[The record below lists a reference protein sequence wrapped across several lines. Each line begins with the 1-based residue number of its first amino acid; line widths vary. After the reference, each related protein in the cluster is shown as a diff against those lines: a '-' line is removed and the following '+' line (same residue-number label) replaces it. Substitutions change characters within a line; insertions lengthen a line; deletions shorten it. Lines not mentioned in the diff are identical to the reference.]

1 MKTQHTCMFMILII
15 LFALLV
21 MFLMFV
27 IDSVPATG
35 QTLIPPTNAP
45 AENCLND
52 YTTCTIHIYVPLI
65 LKGD

>member
-35 QTLIPPTNAP
+35 QTLILPTNAP

-52 YTTCTIHIYVPLI
+52 YTVCTTHIYVPLI